1 VDDARTYPVIM
12 TLQRAYAAPE
22 LLSLCSKVM
31 LEMRKQNRYEEMVL
45 FYAQARLEFG
55 AGARELTPLAIAAL
69 ENVTSSEQRSQLLA
83 TLWFT
88 VHGKLVE
95 RDLTRDA
102 QQWQLE
108 YGDVELALNH
118 WDKARERYQ
127 ALCNGDETE
136 MELRARAA
144 LRLAV
149 LQHARPGTRSVAELL
164 LPVLAIAGMPDE
176 YEIAARLIGFPERL
190 RLEDLDAQ
198 LKEARAPLRLTD
210 AEWDL
215 MRGVRLRLDGRM
227 TEAREALAAAAVK
240 ADPSRAWVSS
250 VASQLLR
257 NNTRSPDEDKVD
269 AERPAPTPPAP
280 SANFPRVTPGPASME
295 RK

>member
-1 VDDARTYPVIM
+1 
-12 TLQRAYAAPE
+12 
-22 LLSLCSKVM
+22 
-31 LEMRKQNRYEEMVL
+31 
-45 FYAQARLEFG
+45 
-55 AGARELTPLAIAAL
+55 
-69 ENVTSSEQRSQLLA
+69 
-83 TLWFT
+83 
-88 VHGKLVE
+88 
-95 RDLTRDA
+95 
-102 QQWQLE
+102 
-108 YGDVELALNH
+108 
-118 WDKARERYQ
+118 
-127 ALCNGDETE
+127 
-136 MELRARAA
+136 
-144 LRLAV
+144 
-149 LQHARPGTRSVAELL
+149 VAELL